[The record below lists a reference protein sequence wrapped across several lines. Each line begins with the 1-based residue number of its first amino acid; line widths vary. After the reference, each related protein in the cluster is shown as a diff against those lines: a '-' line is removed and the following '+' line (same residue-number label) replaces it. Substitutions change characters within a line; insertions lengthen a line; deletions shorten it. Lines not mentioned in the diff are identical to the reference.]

1 MKKTTDQPGRLRV
14 FLSSVQ
20 KELEIERVAIAAA
33 VSADRLLSEVCEIV
47 LYEKEPLSGR
57 RVAKPY
63 LECLDSCQIYILLMD
78 REYSGGS
85 EGTVSATHEEYRHA
99 VSRNM
104 PVMVLVRGQREKD
117 KERKKETQEF
127 FAEIK
132 KDKNTYKRFHDR
144 VDLLPEVTRGLE
156 RILAESF
163 AIRIKRDAGKRVEA
177 IGKASPF
184 EQQVLNIAVAAL
196 ALDVGRQWL
205 TAINQIG
212 EAESPP
218 RSTLLNMLREKG
230 LVRKEQKGAGY
241 KAMASGLLFLG
252 KDPAATFPQCRILAD
267 AYAGT
272 EPDANPK
279 DQDTLSGPAP
289 SIVERVVEFVMQN
302 TRHPIR
308 VVGIRR
314 VKLDEY
320 PREVIRE
327 AIVNA
332 IAHRDYEDA
341 ARPIYVKVFFDRVEI
356 LSPGDLLS
364 PLTINK
370 LLKGRYEPCSRNP
383 TLAQYLG
390 HLRLMEQR
398 GSGIR
403 RMRESMQNHGLEK
416 PEYEFVDGYFRVAL
430 RGAADDVSR
439 LVVPETTGGIPQAV
453 EKRLTKRQRDILER
467 LAKGEE
473 MTSARCMELYG
484 ITRQAINA
492 DFTRMIDY
500 GLIQRVG
507 AGRSTHYVL
516 RTDH

>member
-1 MKKTTDQPGRLRV
+1 MKKTDGQPERLRV

-20 KELEIERVAIAAA
+20 KELEIERVAIAGA

-47 LYEKEPLSGR
+47 LYEKEALSGR

-78 REYSGGS
+78 REYSGGAA
-85 EGTVSATHEEYRHA
+85 GTVSATHEEYRHA

-104 PVMVLVRGQREKD
+104 PVMVFVRGQREKD

-205 TAINQIG
+205 TAIKQIG

-230 LVRKEQKGAGY
+230 LVRKEQRGAGY

-279 DQDTLSGPAP
+279 DQDTLSAPAP
-289 SIVERVVEFVMQN
+289 NIVERVVELVMQN

-314 VKLDEY
+314 VKMDEY

-364 PLTINK
+364 PLTISK

-403 RMRESMQNHGLEK
+403 RMHSAMVDHGLEA
-416 PEYEFVDGYFRVAL
+416 PQYVFRDGYFAIVL
-430 RGAADDVSR
+430 RGPGDSTDRIRVPTAAG
-439 LVVPETTGGIPQAV
+439 VPASAE
-453 EKRLTKRQRDILER
+453 ERLTKRQRKMAEALALGESLTSRECQERYGVSGVVVARDFKALLE
-467 LAKGEE
+467 AGVAE
-473 MTSARCMELYG
+473 
-484 ITRQAINA
+484 
-492 DFTRMIDY
+492 
-500 GLIQRVG
+500 RVG
-507 AGRSTHYVL
+507 KGRGTRYVF
-516 RTDH
+516 RGENR